1 MLAEKIT
8 EIINMKDTSFH
19 SDDHAELV
27 YEYFHKKIKLTY
39 IRVYV
44 EEKIFVKSSRLS
56 GKRCIEVSDSEREN
70 LNSIV
75 SKAYL
80 FGSEQTINRDKF
92 CELWKLFY
100 PTVKTNVLVCPCYV
114 QDKSIYLVCIS
125 EYSELVNEY
134 HLYGLDENN
143 TILDS
148 YPVLYFILKHSIY
161 DFYFEKSDISW
172 KVIYGT
178 GHMVQSVK
186 IIQNIFQYYELPG
199 MELFQELSNM
209 PYEGSKNF
217 GIIAFSNTT
226 KINDDCW
233 DIRFRDCS
241 VVYKTQGRVLRKF
254 LQISCKESYL
264 IAKKYDAYEITNQS
278 WIIEGQGK
286 LKEDDILCK
295 VTFNGNS
302 KWSCIFGKEMVYYDG
317 TEYRMRINQADM
329 DSAIL
334 GRAKEEV
341 CEVFDGIYSE
351 GIVGMIAKTMK
362 QSHGALLVISD
373 EAQEEANRLGDI
385 HRAIRIAEL
394 NIKEV
399 PEQLLLSMTAID
411 GAILV
416 NKECNC
422 YSIGTILDGVAD
434 GIYADMARGARYNS
448 AYTYICN
455 KNKEGKKCVAVVISE
470 DGMVDVLTTSNIN
483 NKDRDLYTTIIKD
496 DIHRM
501 EEDAE
506 RATYDPRIEADCG
519 LPW

>member
-44 EEKIFVKSSRLS
+44 EEKIYVKSSRLS
-56 GKRCIEVSDSEREN
+56 GKRCIEVSDYEREN

-161 DFYFEKSDISW
+161 DFYFENSDITW

-233 DIRFRDCS
+233 DIRFRDCC

-341 CEVFDGIYSE
+341 CEVFGGIYSE
-351 GIVGMIAKTMK
+351 GIVGMIAKTM
-362 QSHGALLVISD
+362 
-373 EAQEEANRLGDI
+373 
-385 HRAIRIAEL
+385 
-394 NIKEV
+394 
-399 PEQLLLSMTAID
+399 
-411 GAILV
+411 
-416 NKECNC
+416 
-422 YSIGTILDGVAD
+422 
-434 GIYADMARGARYNS
+434 
-448 AYTYICN
+448 
-455 KNKEGKKCVAVVISE
+455 
-470 DGMVDVLTTSNIN
+470 
-483 NKDRDLYTTIIKD
+483 
-496 DIHRM
+496 
-501 EEDAE
+501 
-506 RATYDPRIEADCG
+506 
-519 LPW
+519 